1 MTEPLIKNLNY
12 MQNDSNNISLLWD
25 KVCDYG
31 KKAGRVAARPV
42 LLLYYVMT
50 DPNTQRSD
58 KVAIGAA
65 LAYLVL
71 PVNLVSMKRHPLFG
85 WVDEAASIAVI
96 AEKMKHL
103 VTIEME
109 SRAADQLDKWF
120 GPEIQDATEV
130 K

>member
-1 MTEPLIKNLNY
+1 
-12 MQNDSNNISLLWD
+12 MQNNSTNISLLWD
-25 KVCDYG
+25 KVCDYA

-50 DPNTQRSD
+50 DPNTQRYD

-85 WVDEAASIAVI
+85 WIDEAASIAVI

-120 GPEIQDATEV
+120 GPEMQDATEV